1 LEFRKSLKSYGKLS
15 ISQIICVGS
24 IDEEIL
30 KKGLEISNLSYTK
43 SLTSAN
49 VGKDLFFD

>member
-1 LEFRKSLKSYGKLS
+1 
-15 ISQIICVGS
+15 VGS

-30 KKGLEISNLSYTK
+30 KKGLEITNLTFTK

-49 VGKDLFFD
+49 VIKDSFFD